1 MRASFINL
9 ILIKLKMVF
18 KILTNVF
25 LGIML
30 MVIISASSCSSSE
43 ESDDF
48 NFGKGKYRFKMSDST
63 GKALVSG
70 IIEVKTYVNEDI
82 TGTLLV
88 TKNYVDDFPGF
99 TSMSNDFSGN
109 INRVEKTVFINT
121 NPKIADSNV
130 FWNMELGSNSV
141 SGEWRYS
148 IFRGNTTFGKIK
160 ITKY

>member
-1 MRASFINL
+1 MVFRL
-9 ILIKLKMVF
+9 LIK
-18 KILTNVF
+18 VF
-25 LGIML
+25 LSVML
-30 MVIISASSCSSSE
+30 IVIITASGCSSSE
-43 ESDDF
+43 DSDDF
-48 NFGKGKYRFKMSDST
+48 KFGKGKYRFKMSDST

-88 TKNYVDDFPGF
+88 TKNYVDDFPGY
-99 TSMSNDFSGN
+99 TSMSNEFSGN

-148 IFRGNTTFGKIK
+148 IFRGNTTSGKVK

>member
-1 MRASFINL
+1 
-9 ILIKLKMVF
+9 MVF
-18 KILTNVF
+18 KILINVF
-25 LGIML
+25 LSVMVML
-30 MVIISASSCSSSE
+30 MFSASGCSSSE
-43 ESDDF
+43 DSG
-48 NFGKGKYRFKMSDST
+48 NFKFEKGKYRFKMSDST

-88 TKNYVDDFPGF
+88 TKNYVDDFPGY
-99 TSMSNDFSGN
+99 TSMSNEFSGN

-121 NPKIADSNV
+121 NPKVADSNV
-130 FWNMELGSNSV
+130 FWNMNLYSDSV

-148 IFRGNTTFGKIK
+148 IFRGNTAFGKVK